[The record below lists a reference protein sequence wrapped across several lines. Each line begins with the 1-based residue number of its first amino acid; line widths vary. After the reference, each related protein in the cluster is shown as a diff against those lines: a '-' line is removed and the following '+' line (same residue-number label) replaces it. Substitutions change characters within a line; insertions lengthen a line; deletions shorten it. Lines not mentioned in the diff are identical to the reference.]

1 MKRKQILDAIKTTPW
16 LTTLVITAI
25 FFIMNYVMEGE
36 YHGGVK
42 PVCKS
47 LIEAIEL
54 AGMISFI
61 YYKIPRK
68 WSGTNK
74 ISKLGIDVHRA
85 TFIQIVIKTIQDI
98 HLWVIVWSVVY
109 ALAQWGCSIVLSQQ
123 IPLGKV
129 ISYSCFYAIITFCI
143 DFFVIL
149 QQVFAQRRTK
159 S

>member
-1 MKRKQILDAIKTTPW
+1 MKRKQILDAIKTIPW
-16 LTTLVITAI
+16 LYTIAIVVISFLVK
-25 FFIMNYVMEGE
+25 YLLDGE
-36 YHGGVK
+36 YHGIK
-42 PVCKS
+42 PVYES
-47 LIEAIEL
+47 LLWSMEMGGL
-54 AGMISFI
+54 ISFFHN
-61 YYKIPRK
+61 KLPDH

-74 ISKLGIDVHRA
+74 ISALKIDIHSV
-85 TFIQIVIKTIQDI
+85 TVIQIVMKTIQDI

-149 QQVFAQRRTK
+149 QQVFAQRKTK

>member
-16 LTTLVITAI
+16 LTTLVFTVII
-25 FFIMNYVMEGE
+25 FIMNYVIEGE
-36 YHGGVK
+36 YHGVK

-47 LIEAIEL
+47 LIEAIEF
-54 AGMISFI
+54 AGVISFI
-61 YYKIPRK
+61 YYKIPRE
-68 WSGTNK
+68 WSETNK
-74 ISKLGIDVHRA
+74 ISKLGIDVRRD

-98 HLWVIVWSVVY
+98 YLWVIVWSVIY

-149 QQVFAQRRTK
+149 QQVFAQRKTK

>member
-16 LTTLVITAI
+16 LTTLVFTVII
-25 FFIMNYVMEGE
+25 FIMNYVMEGE
-36 YHGGVK
+36 YHGVK

-47 LIEAIEL
+47 LIETIEF

-149 QQVFAQRRTK
+149 QQVFAQRKIK